1 MLAAIYAAFSE
12 GWSDAAGTDSS
23 RRDLT
28 GEAIFLARLVAEL
41 LPAEPEALG
50 LLALMLHAEARRGA
64 RRERRWRVRSPGRAG
79 SSALGRADDR

>member
-1 MLAAIYAAFSE
+1 MRCWQAIYTAFSE

-28 GEAIFLARLVAEL
+28 SEAFFLARLVSEM
-41 LPAEPEALG
+41 LPDEPEALG

-64 RRERRWRVRSPGRAG
+64 RRSEDGEYVPLAQQDLLRWDSR
-79 SSALGRADDR
+79 